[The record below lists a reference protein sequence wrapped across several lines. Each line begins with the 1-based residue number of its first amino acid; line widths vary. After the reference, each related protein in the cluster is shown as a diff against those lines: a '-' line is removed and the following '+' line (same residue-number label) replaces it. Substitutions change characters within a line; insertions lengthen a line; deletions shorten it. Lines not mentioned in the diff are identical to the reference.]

1 MAHIQRKR
9 KKSVKRK
16 QMAFDLVKPYRVTK
30 ILRDEKMR

>member
-1 MAHIQRKR
+1 MAHIQK
-9 KKSVKRK
+9 KKSLKRK